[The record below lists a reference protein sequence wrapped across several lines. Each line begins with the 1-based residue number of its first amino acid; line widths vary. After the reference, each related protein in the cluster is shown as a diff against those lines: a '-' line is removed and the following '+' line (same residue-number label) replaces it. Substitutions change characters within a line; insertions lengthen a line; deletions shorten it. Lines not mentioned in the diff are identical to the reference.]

1 MEDEH
6 LERTHRGQGALARLL
21 RQHVQATLEHG
32 LVWTEPVGECA
43 RWAPEHGSRGAS
55 DAAVPGGVL
64 SGRPRATS
72 DAAIRGGGVQ
82 RSAPGT
88 PAALGWGGALGPT
101 RERAAMQPCRVE
113 HWDAVALGRWGTAE
127 ALQEGS
133 TGGPTLHRVVAL
145 LHAAHLPLHDDIE
158 GVACGATVRDTHGMP
173 EANTR
178 RAHAYHARGPGASCP
193 APPVRTARPRLT
205 CVGRTCTMHGA
216 QGQAALRPR
225 YVRPA
230 GGRHA
235 HPVRVSSGRCHAS
248 LAS

>member
-21 RQHVQATLEHG
+21 RQHVATLEHG

-145 LHAAHLPLHDDIE
+145 LHAAHLPLRDDIE
-158 GVACGATVRDTHGMP
+158 GVACGATVRGTHGTP
-173 EANTR
+173 EATR
-178 RAHAYHARGPGASCP
+178 
-193 APPVRTARPRLT
+193 
-205 CVGRTCTMHGA
+205 VGRTRTMHGA

-235 HPVRVSSGRCHAS
+235 HPVRVSSGALPCQPCFMNTVPS
-248 LAS
+248 LKS